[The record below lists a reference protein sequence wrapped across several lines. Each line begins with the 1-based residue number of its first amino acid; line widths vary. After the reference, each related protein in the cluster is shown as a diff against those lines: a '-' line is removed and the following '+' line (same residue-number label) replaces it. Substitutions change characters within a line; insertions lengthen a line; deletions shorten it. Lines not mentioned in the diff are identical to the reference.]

1 MCLFIRS
8 VRADIAAT
16 GVNLFTY
23 DTYPLIPKSQ
33 DHMTTHGFLGSSV
46 PQDPQGQT
54 KTISGVEKTPIVPAI
69 HGKPTESAF
78 NSAKYLPRIPKYP
91 GIVHERWQCA

>member
-46 PQDPQGQT
+46 PQDPHVQT
-54 KTISGVEKTPIVPAI
+54 KTISGVVYANRACHPWEAT
-69 HGKPTESAF
+69 
-78 NSAKYLPRIPKYP
+78 
-91 GIVHERWQCA
+91 